1 MIFSSNVFLFVFLPV
16 FLTAYYATPERYRSW
31 IILFGSYCF
40 YAWWRVDFLL
50 LFVAVTLWNYLIG
63 LRIEASLDN
72 RRSARFWVTFGVV
85 LNLSTLGY
93 FKYVNFGVATVNAV
107 FNQMGMDPWLVT
119 QVILPIGISF
129 YIFQA
134 ISYIIDVYRKDTPA
148 THNLIDF
155 AAFIALFPQLIAG
168 PVLRY
173 KDVAHQFQSRTHSV
187 SKFSEGVQRFML
199 GFIKKVIIADSIA
212 PLVNAGFALENP
224 TMLDTWVTVL
234 AYTAQ
239 LYFDFSGYAD
249 MAIGLGLMM
258 GFKFVENF
266 KHPYISQS
274 ITEFWRRW
282 HISLSSWLRDYLYV
296 PLGGNRNGKVKT
308 YRNLLLTMIL
318 GGFWH
323 GANWTFLVWGIW
335 HGSLL
340 AIEKAVG
347 LNVSAESARD
357 RFVITRWVLTLF
369 LVMLGWVVFRA
380 ETITSAMTLYAAMFD
395 FSSLYISEVYAAT
408 IRHSQLAILAAAWV
422 LIVYRGFQQ
431 RAQELGKDFIVMP
444 RVYAA
449 LLIPLFFIALLKLS
463 AQSYSAFL
471 YFQF

>member
-1 MIFSSNVFLFVFLPV
+1 MIFSSNIFLFVFLPV
-16 FLTAYYATPERYRSW
+16 FLALYYMTPNRYRSW
-31 IILFGSYCF
+31 IILLGSYSF
-40 YAWWRVDFLL
+40 YAWWRIDFLL
-50 LFVAVTLWNYLIG
+50 LFFAVTVWNYLIG
-63 LRIEASLDN
+63 LRIESTLDKPVVSK
-72 RRSARFWVTFGVV
+72 RWLILGVV

-93 FKYVNFGVATVNAV
+93 FKYVNFGVVTVNAV
-107 FNQMGMDPWLVT
+107 FSELGLDPWLVT

-134 ISYIIDVYRKDTPA
+134 ISYIIDVHRRDTPA
-148 THNLIDF
+148 THNPIDF

-173 KDVAHQFQSRTHSV
+173 KDVAHQFKDRTHTLD
-187 SKFSEGVQRFML
+187 KFSEGVQRFML
-199 GFIKKVIIADSIA
+199 GFVKKVIIADSIA
-212 PLVNAGFALENP
+212 PLVDNGFALENP
-224 TMLDTWVTVL
+224 SMADAWLSTL

-258 GFKFVENF
+258 GFRFMENF

-296 PLGGNRNGKVKT
+296 PLGGNRKGKVKT

-340 AIEKAVG
+340 AIEKA
-347 LNVSAESARD
+347 LRLKVSAEHVANS
-357 RFVITRWVLTLF
+357 FVAIRWLLTLV

-380 ETITSAMTLYAAMFD
+380 DTLTTAFAIYSAMID
-395 FSSLYISEVYAAT
+395 FSNVNLTAEYLND
-408 IRHSQLAILAAAWV
+408 IRRSQLVILAAAWG
-422 LIVYRGFQQ
+422 LIVYRGFYQ
-431 RAQELGKDFIVMP
+431 RRLENGAPAIRYPLA
-444 RVYAA
+444 YAA
-449 LLIPLFFIALLKLS
+449 VLLPLFLLALLKLS

>member
-1 MIFSSNVFLFVFLPV
+1 
-16 FLTAYYATPERYRSW
+16 
-31 IILFGSYCF
+31 
-40 YAWWRVDFLL
+40 
-50 LFVAVTLWNYLIG
+50 
-63 LRIEASLDN
+63 
-72 RRSARFWVTFGVV
+72 
-85 LNLSTLGY
+85 
-93 FKYVNFGVATVNAV
+93 
-107 FNQMGMDPWLVT
+107 
-119 QVILPIGISF
+119 
-129 YIFQA
+129 
-134 ISYIIDVYRKDTPA
+134 
-148 THNLIDF
+148 
-155 AAFIALFPQLIAG
+155 
-168 PVLRY
+168 
-173 KDVAHQFQSRTHSV
+173 
-187 SKFSEGVQRFML
+187 
-199 GFIKKVIIADSIA
+199 
-212 PLVNAGFALENP
+212 
-224 TMLDTWVTVL
+224 
-234 AYTAQ
+234 
-239 LYFDFSGYAD
+239 
-249 MAIGLGLMM
+249 
-258 GFKFVENF
+258 VENF

-296 PLGGNRNGKVKT
+296 PLGGNRHGKVKT

-323 GANWTFLVWGIW
+323 GANWTFLIWGIW

-431 RAQELGKDFIVMP
+431 RAQELDKDFIVMP